1 MNNRKKSNRL
11 DRNLLVKEEKNVVFI
26 LRLTIFVRRHEQ
38 KLLGQKLNLENVY
51 YLHYKIISMCPLFQ
65 QVILSVI
72 VVLNCSSLSIA
83 KPFPLT
89 RNQAFTQQSREQEN
103 ELEDAAFQSDESRN
117 QESDVT
123 RGVVGFFNMP
133 SAHNRTA
140 RAAGRHCVFQIDRKL
155 DHCRKKLMN
164 KVQCLGEDKT
174 CIQAIPKYGKPLC
187 RTVFGFRE
195 AKYSVNCTSIP
206 IDCQSAA

>member
-1 MNNRKKSNRL
+1 
-11 DRNLLVKEEKNVVFI
+11 
-26 LRLTIFVRRHEQ
+26 
-38 KLLGQKLNLENVY
+38 
-51 YLHYKIISMCPLFQ
+51 MCPLFQ

-83 KPFPLT
+83 KPFSLKNPLT

-117 QESDVT
+117 QE

-140 RAAGRHCVFQIDRKL
+140 RAAGRPCVLQIDRKW
-155 DHCRKKLMN
+155 DHCRKKLVN
-164 KVQCLGEDKT
+164 KVQCLGEHKA

-187 RTVFGFRE
+187 STVFGFRE

-206 IDCQSAA
+206 IDCQCAA

>member
-1 MNNRKKSNRL
+1 MFITCITKSFLCR
-11 DRNLLVKEEKNVVFI
+11 
-26 LRLTIFVRRHEQ
+26 
-38 KLLGQKLNLENVY
+38 
-51 YLHYKIISMCPLFQ
+51 LFQ

-72 VVLNCSSLSIA
+72 AVLNCSSLSIA
-83 KPFPLT
+83 EPFSLKNPLT
-89 RNQAFTQQSREQEN
+89 RNQAFTLQSREQET

-123 RGVVGFFNMP
+123 RGVVGFLNKP

-140 RAAGRHCVFQIDRKL
+140 RAAGRPCVLQIDRKW
-155 DHCRKKLMN
+155 DHCRKKFVN
-164 KVQCLGEDKT
+164 KVLCLGEHKA

-206 IDCQSAA
+206 IDCQCAA